1 MKRAFGTNNGGSK
14 SLSQLTA
21 TAAASVGSGN
31 KQTLSKQPAA
41 LAKSSP
47 GLLQEAELRQLELA
61 ARPKE
66 QQNDL
71 WYKACKKIA
80 QLTKVIYFLNT
91 QTEDTELQMQQDRSQ
106 HRDELIKVPLLLFR
120 FSNNLYIN
128 KFFR

>member
-1 MKRAFGTNNGGSK
+1 MKRLSALKSANTSK
-14 SLSQLTA
+14 SLPLLSQI
-21 TAAASVGSGN
+21 TAAASAKQSSLN
-31 KQTLSKQPAA
+31 KHQQSTA

-47 GLLQEAELRQLELA
+47 GLLQEAELRQLELS

-91 QTEDTELQMQQDRSQ
+91 QTEDTELQLQEERHQ
-106 HRDELIKVPLLLFR
+106 HRDELIKVCNYR
-120 FSNNLYIN
+120 YY
-128 KFFR
+128 KQK